1 MRRVRSMLALFLIL
15 ALNAAAQEESR
26 PKVGLVLS
34 GGGAKGI
41 CHIGVLKVLEE
52 EGIRPDLITGTS
64 MGSLVGG
71 LYACGYSADDI
82 ERIVLEIRWDE
93 LMTNKIG
100 LDKIAIEEKRYYGR
114 WLAELPW
121 DRGPKL
127 PSGLIRGQKIM
138 EL

>member
-1 MRRVRSMLALFLIL
+1 MRSVWSLLALLL
-15 ALNAAAQEESR
+15 LLNTSAQDDAR

-82 ERIVLEIRWDE
+82 ERIVLGIRWDE
-93 LMTNKIG
+93 LMTNKVG
-100 LDKIAIEEKRYYGR
+100 LDKIAIEEKR
-114 WLAELPW
+114 
-121 DRGPKL
+121 
-127 PSGLIRGQKIM
+127 
-138 EL
+138 